1 MASYSEIQKAVRVEK
16 FHIWFTW
23 ASGGLVAFLV
33 TRATLHI
40 HILGAVTQITFG
52 VLGILATFPAVAM
65 TNQLNKKATAAHR
78 EILGD
83 DV

>member
-16 FHIWFTW
+16 FRIWFAW
-23 ASGGLVAFLV
+23 ASGGIVAFLV

-40 HILGAVTQITFG
+40 HILGAVTQIAFG
-52 VLGILATFPAVAM
+52 VLGILATFTAVTM
-65 TNQLNKKATAAHR
+65 TNRLNKKATAARR
-78 EILGD
+78 EVLGD